1 MEQEAKWRPIF
12 TIDVWE
18 HAYYLKYKK
27 LRPDYIEGFF
37 QVIDWK
43 EVARRYETSIT

>member
-1 MEQEAKWRPIF
+1 
-12 TIDVWE
+12 
-18 HAYYLKYKK
+18 KYKN

-43 EVARRYETSIT
+43 EVARLYEASIT